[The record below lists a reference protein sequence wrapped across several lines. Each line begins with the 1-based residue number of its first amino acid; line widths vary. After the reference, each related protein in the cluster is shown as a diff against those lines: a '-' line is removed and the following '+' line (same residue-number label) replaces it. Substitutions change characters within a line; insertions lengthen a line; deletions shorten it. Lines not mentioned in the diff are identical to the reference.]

1 MSGIRLHKNY
11 IWLVAAVLVGV
22 LGGAAMLLAV
32 SRADNATLDEITA
45 ARAALKSTALVPVE
59 TPDTAGFSLNILTD
73 AVGAPFFD
81 TDETAAAALDA
92 RIRAR
97 DAHLAE
103 ETGASVQATA
113 AADFVQAAR
122 ADILSGAYRSNLYVA
137 DAAGSLSKLL
147 SSASLRDM
155 TDDPYLRTDEAWF
168 DGKLMDSLRVG
179 GKRYLLSSS
188 AADARLGA
196 VAVVYNRRLLASLGD
211 TPDEGA
217 SLAAVALDGDFTL
230 EYLLSEI
237 RTADAAA
244 DAAAAE
250 LDTNGVES
258 GVDVPL
264 PPRGLAA
271 DADALF
277 ALFFGIGGNFME
289 PGTGETVTYEAFADT
304 LSRVLDLYGE
314 TSPGG
319 AAVFKNGGAI
329 FTTAKLADLPEIG
342 SAADYGILP
351 LPKLSAADD
360 YRSYI
365 ELRGTAMAA
374 VPAGVP
380 EADKVSYLFERM
392 SFLSRGYVEPLLRDT
407 VVGGV
412 SDDARVLA
420 LIYDGADGSVTD
432 LFGYGDIPG
441 WIADVAARGTYRLEM
456 EFYKRKTLCEKALS
470 IVAKRL
476 NPAAAAEPDTE
487 E

>member
-1 MSGIRLHKNY
+1 MSGIKLHRNY
-11 IWLVAAVLVGV
+11 IWLAAAVLVG
-22 LGGAAMLLAV
+22 LIGGAAMLLAV

-45 ARAALKSTALVPVE
+45 ARAALKSTELVPVE

-81 TDETAAAALDA
+81 TDETAAAAIDA

-103 ETGASVQATA
+103 ETGATVQATA

-137 DAAGSLSKLL
+137 DAADCLSKLL
-147 SSASLRDM
+147 ASASLRDM

-179 GKRYLLSSS
+179 GGRYLLSSS

-196 VAVVYNRRLLASLGD
+196 VAVVYNRRLLASLDG

-217 SLAAVALDGDFTL
+217 SLAAVALDGGFTL

-244 DAAAAE
+244 DAAAAA
-250 LDTNGVES
+250 LDTSGVES

-271 DADALF
+271 GADELF
-277 ALFFGIGGNFME
+277 AIFFGIGGNFIE
-289 PGTGETVTYEAFADT
+289 PGTGETVAYDTFADT
-304 LSRVLDLYGE
+304 LARVLDLYGE

-319 AAVFKNGGAI
+319 TATFKNDGAI
-329 FTTAKLADLPEIG
+329 FTLAKLADLSEIG

-351 LPKLSAADD
+351 LPKLSAEDD
-360 YRSYI
+360 YRAYI
-365 ELRGTAMAA
+365 ELHGTAMAA
-374 VPAGVP
+374 VPVGVP

-407 VVGGV
+407 IVGGV

-441 WIADVAARGTYRLEM
+441 WIADVAERGTYRLEM